1 MNNKLTRFPSGA
13 IALCEI
19 SSLDHEVLDDSVEC
33 RTLVAKILLS
43 CGQSAEVL
51 HCLGDR
57 LSVETH
63 HNAAEGFIAVGDVE
77 VDFVCDFGA
86 FGGFC
91 RLSEERNLA
100 NKLALYSDDINER
113 GGGLRCLKGR

>member
-1 MNNKLTRFPSGA
+1 VNDKHTGFSSGA
-13 IALCEI
+13 ITLCEI

-33 RTLVAKILLS
+33 RAFVSKILLS

-63 HNAAEGFIAVGDVE
+63 HNAAEGFVAVGDVE

-86 FGGFC
+86 FDSFC
-91 RLSEERNLA
+91 GLGEERKLA
-100 NKLALYSDDINER
+100 NELALYSDDTNKRAEGL
-113 GGGLRCLKGR
+113 GGV